1 MKINGDIFRDM
12 VVSAANALDNNKEAI
27 NNLNVFPVPDG
38 DTGINMSLTMSEC
51 RTELGGFDGTLSDCA
66 EKIANIM
73 LRGARGNSGV
83 ILSVFFRGMA
93 KSLKDKTEADAI
105 DMAKAMTKGVEDA
118 YKAVMTPT
126 EGTILTVMRVCAEQA
141 TMAAES
147 TYQED
152 AVGFFRYLLSVAV
165 DTLNKTPEMLPVLK
179 QANVVDSGGQG
190 FVTILEGMLSSLEG
204 EPVACQEQD
213 GEVAPTATAA
223 RANFE
228 SFQTENIKFPYCTE
242 CIVTKSEKYYGEEKC
257 ARLHKMIMSIG
268 DSVVFIENADMI
280 KLHVH
285 TDAPGKVLSEALRY
299 GALFTVKIENMRNQ
313 HSALTAQAPQPAKPA
328 EKPKKFGFVTVC
340 MGDGIKACFE
350 DLGADS
356 IVFGGQT
363 MNPSTDDV
371 MNAVAAVNA
380 DNVFILPNNKNI
392 YMVAKQAEELVSD
405 KKVTVI
411 PTRSVPQG
419 LAAMMAFDEG
429 SSLDKNIDGML
440 DAIGAVKT
448 LSVTYA
454 VRDSVIGENT
464 ISEGSV
470 LGLAE
475 GKIAC
480 VADNDLECIGA
491 MADRIKDASVI
502 TLFYGE
508 DVSEQEADAAAD
520 LIRESVG
527 RLCEVVA
534 INGGQPLYHYI
545 ISVE

>member
-12 VVSAANALDNNKEAI
+12 VISAANALDNHKEEI

-38 DTGINMSLTMSEC
+38 DTGINMSLTMSQC
-51 RTELGGFDGTLSDCA
+51 RTDLNNFDGTLSDCA
-66 EKIANIM
+66 EKIAGLM

-83 ILSVFFRGMA
+83 ILSVFFRGVA

-105 DMAKAMTKGVEDA
+105 DMAWAMSKGVEDA

-141 TMAAES
+141 MAVAET
-147 TYQED
+147 TYKED

-165 DTLNKTPEMLPVLK
+165 DTLSKTPDMLPVLK

-204 EPVACQEQD
+204 KPVVCEGSTMSPAEGSQN
-213 GEVAPTATAA
+213 APNTAA
-223 RANFE
+223 NFDQ
-228 SFQTENIKFPYCTE
+228 FDTENIKFSYCTE
-242 CIVTKSEKYYGEEKC
+242 CIVTKSDKYFGEEK
-257 ARLHKMIMSIG
+257 AGRLHKYIMGVG

-285 TDAPGKVLSEALRY
+285 TNAPGKVLTEALKY
-299 GALFTVKIENMRNQ
+299 GSLFTVKIENMRNQ
-313 HSALTAQAPQPAKPA
+313 HTALMNEKPVEKSTDKST
-328 EKPKKFGFVTVC
+328 EKPKKYGFVAVC

-350 DLGADS
+350 DLGVDF
-356 IVFGGQT
+356 IVYGGQT
-363 MNPSTDDV
+363 MNPSTDDLLH
-371 MNAVAAVNA
+371 AVSQVNA
-380 DNVFILPNNKNI
+380 ENVFILPNNKNI
-392 YMVAKQAEELVSD
+392 YMVAKQAEELSTD
-405 KKVTVI
+405 KKVMVI

-419 LAAMMAFDEG
+419 LCALMAFDEG
-429 SSLDKNIDGML
+429 VNADKNMDAML
-440 DAIGAVKT
+440 DAIGLVKT
-448 LSVTYA
+448 FSVTFA

-464 ISEGSV
+464 ISEGAI

-480 VADNDLECIGA
+480 VADNDLECVKA
-491 MADRIKDASVI
+491 LADRMKEASMI

-508 DVSEQEADAAAD
+508 DVSEEEAAKAGD
-520 LIRESVG
+520 LLREATG
-527 RLCEVVA
+527 PYCEVVV
-534 INGGQPLYHYI
+534 IGG
-545 ISVE
+545 

>member
-12 VVSAANALDNNKEAI
+12 VISAANALDNHKEEI

-38 DTGINMSLTMSEC
+38 DTGINMSLTMSQC
-51 RTELGGFDGTLSDCA
+51 RTDLDDFDGTLSDCA
-66 EKIANIM
+66 EKIAGLM

-105 DMAKAMTKGVEDA
+105 DMAKAMSKGVEDA

-141 TMAAES
+141 MAVAES
-147 TYQED
+147 TYKED

-165 DTLNKTPEMLPVLK
+165 DTLGKTPDMLPVLK

-190 FVTILEGMLSSLEG
+190 FVTILEGMLASLEG
-204 EPVACQEQD
+204 NPVVCNGTDEGAEPASLS
-213 GEVAPTATAA
+213 T
-223 RANFE
+223 ANFDQ
-228 SFQTENIKFPYCTE
+228 FDTENIKFSYCTE
-242 CIVTKSEKYYGEEKC
+242 CIVTKSEKYFGEEKSG
-257 ARLHKMIMSIG
+257 RLHKYIMGIG

-285 TDAPGKVLSEALRY
+285 TNAPGKVLSEALKY
-299 GALFTVKIENMRNQ
+299 GSLFTVKIENMRNQ
-313 HSALTAQAPQPAKPA
+313 HTALVKEKPA
-328 EKPKKFGFVTVC
+328 EKPKKYGFVAVC

-350 DLGADS
+350 DLGVDF
-356 IVFGGQT
+356 IVHGGQT
-363 MNPSTDDV
+363 MNPSTDDLLH
-371 MNAVAAVNA
+371 AVSQVNA
-380 DNVFILPNNKNI
+380 ENVFILPNNKNI
-392 YMVAKQAEELVSD
+392 YMVAKQAEELSTD
-405 KKVTVI
+405 KKVMVI

-419 LAAMMAFDEG
+419 LSALMAFDENINP
-429 SSLDKNIDGML
+429 DKNMDAML
-440 DAIGAVKT
+440 DAIGLVKT
-448 LSVTYA
+448 FSVTYA

-464 ISEGSV
+464 ISEGAV

-480 VADNDLECIGA
+480 VADNDLECVKA
-491 MADRIKDASVI
+491 MTERMKDASMI

-508 DVSEQEADAAAD
+508 DVSEEEAAKAGD
-520 LIRESVG
+520 LLREAVG
-527 RLCEVVA
+527 PYCEVVVLG
-534 INGGQPLYHYI
+534 GGQPLYHYI